1 MPWASLG
8 WAILWGL
15 DTFLMFP
22 NFLRSQV
29 LICLVTR
36 EATRICSQVVVA
48 HRFTCGER
56 KIWAKYKKVSEYYEN
71 DYLQSFLLLY

>member
-1 MPWASLG
+1 MHYGKSLVSVFEEFFASIKKFFDFGGETMPWASLG

-36 EATRICSQVVVA
+36 EATRIYHV
-48 HRFTCGER
+48 H
-56 KIWAKYKKVSEYYEN
+56 K
-71 DYLQSFLLLY
+71 